1 MEHNN
6 NNLNSFGPL
15 DNNSDKSV
23 ENSQQTEYD
32 DVSGKIKHT
41 SNSAGPSPSAP
52 ISDPIKSDASSP
64 NSSDYAGTSQSDVHS
79 VGQQSYS
86 SANTSSPGSHDN
98 SNLNFGGHNSSASS
112 SGGQNFNNNQ
122 VYNSQHGQYNSFTDS
137 AANGQSQGHANSYTP
152 VQNKYVPGGGYGN
165 YYAYQNS
172 AYAVPPKKKE
182 KKYGLGAVV
191 ATALACSIIVSG
203 ASSAAIIGFY
213 GTSDRTT
220 NGNNKTTTINV
231 DETAS
236 NLVEAIASKCMDSVV
251 GIKTIYSLNQFF
263 GSQQASSE
271 GSGVIYSADG
281 YIITNYHV
289 IADTSSSLPSNT
301 TRRIEVYLNNSDDAY
316 EAQIVGYNQS
326 CDLAVLKINATGL
339 TPIEF
344 ADSDSLKVGET
355 AVAIGSPGG
364 IDFMNSVSSGVVSG
378 INRSITI
385 ENIGTLTLIQTDAAI
400 NPGNSGGA
408 LVNSEGKLIGI
419 NNVKIADSDYEGM
432 GFAIPS
438 NTVAEVVTNII
449 ENKDSGL
456 PYIGLQIYSNYTH
469 EMLQEMG
476 YPDGVVIAQIV
487 SGGPC
492 DGVGLQEYDI
502 ITEFNGNK
510 IESYQDLDKYKNQ
523 CKPGDTV
530 ELTVYRYTTESYFNV
545 SITLG
550 QTSNGKVS

>member
-1 MEHNN
+1 MEQNK
-6 NNLNSFGPL
+6 NLNGFNPL
-15 DNNSDKSV
+15 DNNSDNLDNSKPNEEVNMSGESQNNQNTDVVKSYDSASDLSKSNTYSQASYGQTANTAQGA
-23 ENSQQTEYD
+23 NSNTHNAYGAD
-32 DVSGKIKHT
+32 DNS
-41 SNSAGPSPSAP
+41 SAGSQ
-52 ISDPIKSDASSP
+52 KSD
-64 NSSDYAGTSQSDVHS
+64 
-79 VGQQSYS
+79 
-86 SANTSSPGSHDN
+86 
-98 SNLNFGGHNSSASS
+98 NLNFGGQSSDTTNANN
-112 SGGQNFNNNQ
+112 QNFSGNNT
-122 VYNSQHGQYNSFTDS
+122 YNSQYGQYNSFTGS
-137 AANGQSQGHANSYTP
+137 AANGQTQNHANSYTP
-152 VQNKYVPGGGYGN
+152 NQNKYVPGGGYGN
-165 YYAYQNS
+165 YYAYQNT
-172 AYAVPPKKKE
+172 AYAAPPKKKE
-182 KKYGLGAVV
+182 KKYGLGAVI

-213 GTSDRTT
+213 GTSNNTAS
-220 NGNNKTTTINV
+220 GGNKTTTINV

-236 NLVEAIASKCMDSVV
+236 NLVEAIAAKCIDSVV
-251 GIKTIYSLNQFF
+251 GIKTTYSLNQFF

-301 TRRIEVYLNNSDDAY
+301 TRTIEVYLNNSDEPY
-316 EAQIVGYNQS
+316 TAQVVGYNQS
-326 CDLAVLKINATGL
+326 CDLAVLKIEATGL

-344 ADSDSLKVGET
+344 ADSDDLKVGET

-408 LVNSEGKLIGI
+408 LVDSEGKLIGI

-456 PYIGLQIYSNYTH
+456 PYLGLQIYSNYTH

-523 CKPGDTV
+523 CKPGDSV
-530 ELTVYRYTTESYFNV
+530 ELTVYRYTTQSYFNV
-545 SITLG
+545 TITLG
-550 QTSNGKVS
+550 QTSNGAVS

>member
-1 MEHNN
+1 MEQNN
-6 NNLNSFGPL
+6 NSFNPL
-15 DNNSDKSV
+15 DNSKDKLENCSSESVNMSNNVQNSDVNKSYDAPADAKSA
-23 ENSQQTEYD
+23 NTYSQQAD
-32 DVSGKIKHT
+32 SQ
-41 SNSAGPSPSAP
+41 SN
-52 ISDPIKSDASSP
+52 
-64 NSSDYAGTSQSDVHS
+64 GTSQPDSSNTQSVYNTNSNLSDTAPKS
-79 VGQQSYS
+79 G
-86 SANTSSPGSHDN
+86 
-98 SNLNFGGHNSSASS
+98 NLNFGGQVSEP
-112 SGGQNFNNNQ
+112 SGTEANTGTSGYNFNGNNT
-122 VYNSQHGQYNSFTDS
+122 YNSPYSQYNSFNNS
-137 AANGQSQGHANSYTP
+137 AANGQAPEHANSYTP
-152 VQNKYVPGGGYGN
+152 NQNKYVPGGGYGN
-165 YYAYQNS
+165 YYAYQNT
-172 AYAVPPKKKE
+172 AYAAPPKKKE

-213 GTSDRTT
+213 GTSKDTVD
-220 NGNNKTTTINV
+220 GGNKTTTINV

-236 NLVEAIASKCMDSVV
+236 NLVEAIASKCINSVV
-251 GIKTIYSLNQFF
+251 GIRTTYSLNQFF

-289 IADTSSSLPSNT
+289 IEDTSSSIPSNAT
-301 TRRIEVYLNNSDDAY
+301 KEIEVYLNNSDEAY
-316 EAQIVGYNQS
+316 KAQVVGYNQS
-326 CDLAVLKINATGL
+326 CDLAVLKIEATGL

-344 ADSDSLKVGET
+344 ANSDDIKVGET

-456 PYIGLQIYSNYTH
+456 PYLGLQIYSNYTH

-510 IESYQDLDKYKNQ
+510 ITSYQDLDKYKNQ
-523 CKPGDTV
+523 CKPGDSV
-530 ELTVYRYTTESYFNV
+530 ELTVYRYTTQSYFNV
-545 SITLG
+545 TITMG
-550 QTSNGKVS
+550 QTSNGAVS